1 MDTFYITLTNNIIF
15 TKWNNCFS
23 PNKRI
28 EGSGSSSRQ
37 WTMIRRPGLCSL
49 LKSWTFSEP
58 VCLPLKGGMIFKSF
72 WTPLIIHLWPHH
84 PKLAVN
90 SFQIFLMLFY
100 PSLVLL
106 LAVYP
111 HAVCKSWQDLSAH
124 NHCLCKD
131 LPYLLPKATSFSKSC
146 EPHLVFIMYYYNKP
160 LNILLWMYDWEP

>member
-1 MDTFYITLTNNIIF
+1 MSVKYSFEIWAWKHTANLKLPFAFSPHVTTYQIFDHVSVITIFSSSAYHTTTTFYIPLTNIIIF

-23 PNKRI
+23 PNKTI

-37 WTMIRRPGLCSL
+37 WTVIRRPGLCSL
-49 LKSWTFSEP
+49 LKSWTLSEP

-106 LAVYP
+106 LAV
-111 HAVCKSWQDLSAH
+111 
-124 NHCLCKD
+124 
-131 LPYLLPKATSFSKSC
+131 
-146 EPHLVFIMYYYNKP
+146 
-160 LNILLWMYDWEP
+160 